1 MIHIYIYDSHVY
13 IYICIYL
20 FTYIYICLCVFGKLW
35 ETLIVAAQHSRFS
48 RKYEYP
54 RLRIAPF

>member
-1 MIHIYIYDSHVY
+1 MIHMYIYIYIFIHIYIYMSV
-13 IYICIYL
+13 
-20 FTYIYICLCVFGKLW
+20 CVFGKLW